1 MLLYSLLHLTG
12 YDLSLEDLKHFRQW
26 GSRTPGHPER
36 NLTPGV
42 EVTTGPLGQG
52 FGNAVGMAMAEAHLS
67 ACYNHRGHR
76 IIDHRTYVIAGDGDL
91 MEGVASEAA
100 SLAGQWKLGKLTVL
114 YDDNRIS
121 LAGSTDLI
129 FTEDRA
135 ARFRAY
141 GWHTEAVED
150 GNDIE
155 AISAA
160 LERAEQ
166 EDGRPSL
173 ILVRTHIGYGSPN
186 KQDTY
191 EAHGSPLGADEVR
204 LTKENL
210 GWPLEPDF
218 YVPEEALA
226 EFRKAV
232 DRGRMLNAE
241 WRERL
246 EAYVQEF
253 PEESAELK
261 SLISGRPASG
271 WDESLPV
278 FQPDPKGM
286 ATRVACGKAM
296 ATSAPLLLGLVGG
309 SGDLDPSTYSA
320 LKGMGDF
327 GSPLEPP
334 DDTQGTTGG
343 VWGYSGK
350 NVHFGVRE
358 HAMGAILNGAAAH
371 GGLIPF
377 GATFLIFSDYMRPPI
392 RLAALM
398 ELGVIYLFTHDSVA
412 LGEDGPTHQPVE
424 QLSNLR
430 AVPNLRVIRPCDAN
444 EVTCAWRVALENRTG
459 PTALILSRQ
468 NVPVLDRAK
477 LYPASG
483 LLRGGYV
490 ISDSLN
496 GFVDIIL
503 AASGSEVSLA
513 LAASDRLADQGV
525 GVRVVSMPGWDL
537 FDEQPKEY
545 RDSVFPPDLRVR
557 MSIEAAGPQGW
568 ERYLGDQGECLGVR
582 TFGASAPGEVVLQQ
596 YGFSVDNVVDRAL
609 ALLGRPL

>member
-1 MLLYSLLHLTG
+1 
-12 YDLSLEDLKHFRQW
+12 
-26 GSRTPGHPER
+26 
-36 NLTPGV
+36 
-42 EVTTGPLGQG
+42 
-52 FGNAVGMAMAEAHLS
+52 
-67 ACYNHRGHR
+67 
-76 IIDHRTYVIAGDGDL
+76 
-91 MEGVASEAA
+91 
-100 SLAGQWKLGKLTVL
+100 
-114 YDDNRIS
+114 
-121 LAGSTDLI
+121 
-129 FTEDRA
+129 
-135 ARFRAY
+135 
-141 GWHTEAVED
+141 
-150 GNDIE
+150 
-155 AISAA
+155 
-160 LERAEQ
+160 
-166 EDGRPSL
+166 
-173 ILVRTHIGYGSPN
+173 
-186 KQDTY
+186 
-191 EAHGSPLGADEVR
+191 
-204 LTKENL
+204 
-210 GWPLEPDF
+210 
-218 YVPEEALA
+218 
-226 EFRKAV
+226 
-232 DRGRMLNAE
+232 
-241 WRERL
+241 
-246 EAYVQEF
+246 
-253 PEESAELK
+253 
-261 SLISGRPASG
+261 
-271 WDESLPV
+271 
-278 FQPDPKGM
+278 
-286 ATRVACGKAM
+286 
-296 ATSAPLLLGLVGG
+296 
-309 SGDLDPSTYSA
+309 
-320 LKGMGDF
+320 
-327 GSPLEPP
+327 
-334 DDTQGTTGG
+334 
-343 VWGYSGK
+343 
-350 NVHFGVRE
+350 
-358 HAMGAILNGAAAH
+358 
-371 GGLIPF
+371 
-377 GATFLIFSDYMRPPI
+377 
-392 RLAALM
+392 
-398 ELGVIYLFTHDSVA
+398 LGVIYLFTHDSVA